1 MQNLL
6 IILQEYTH
14 AVAAHNAVARQ
25 NLEAAGTSA
34 DDVAQAHDQLR
45 AEYEQ
50 FKQDCARDLDPIE
63 VEVCGI
69 PTFKEFREYK
79 RHA

>member
-6 IILQEYTH
+6 TLLQEYTH
-14 AVAAHNAVARQ
+14 AVASHSAVARQ
-25 NLEAAGTSA
+25 NLEAAGTAA
-34 DDVAQAHDQLR
+34 DDVAQADDELR

-50 FKQDCARDLDPIE
+50 FKEDCARDLDPIE
-63 VEVCGI
+63 AEFAGM
-69 PTFKEFREYK
+69 PTFTEFREYK